1 MTSHIISRE
10 AGLPHTDFFSSGRS
24 RKSVFFSKIS
34 VLGFTQMWWSG
45 RAGTAEQ
52 HYWEVM
58 ISCTYVSLA
67 NMFVCVSWYAALLL
81 AVSRV
86 LV

>member
-10 AGLPHTDFFSSGRS
+10 AGLPHTFSPQVGAENQC
-24 RKSVFFSKIS
+24 FFSKIS

-45 RAGTAEQ
+45 QAGTAEQ

-58 ISCTYVSLA
+58 ISCTYVSFA
-67 NMFVCVSWYAALLL
+67 NMFACVSWYAALLL

>member
-1 MTSHIISRE
+1 
-10 AGLPHTDFFSSGRS
+10 
-24 RKSVFFSKIS
+24 
-34 VLGFTQMWWSG
+34 MWWSG
-45 RAGTAEQ
+45 QAGTAEQ